1 MEETIKRMRE
11 RIAKLEC
18 DEARLEKEI
27 KERMTSWKKD
37 VGAIFKIL
45 CDEGNI
51 DSYFDDFD
59 VIGDAESI
67 QMLKDSLNAL
77 RKETLP
83 EAKII
88 EEWFIAESFVC
99 AIEYGDLSGGDFSE
113 DEVEAIEQFQER
125 LGEFS
130 PYGHLIWGEESEYEI
145 DHISGKR
152 ANCLKAMMILV

>member
-1 MEETIKRMRE
+1 MEETIKRMKE
-11 RIAKLEC
+11 RIAKLEN
-18 DEARLEKEI
+18 EANDLEKEI

-67 QMLKDSLNAL
+67 QQLKGTLNTL
-77 RKETLP
+77 RTEILP
-83 EAKII
+83 ESKII
-88 EEWFIAESFVC
+88 EEWYIAESYVC

-113 DEVEAIEQFQER
+113 EEIEDIKDFQSTLET
-125 LGEFS
+125 FS
-130 PYGHLIWGEESEYEI
+130 PYGCLVWGDDTEYEI
-145 DHISGKR
+145 DHISGLK